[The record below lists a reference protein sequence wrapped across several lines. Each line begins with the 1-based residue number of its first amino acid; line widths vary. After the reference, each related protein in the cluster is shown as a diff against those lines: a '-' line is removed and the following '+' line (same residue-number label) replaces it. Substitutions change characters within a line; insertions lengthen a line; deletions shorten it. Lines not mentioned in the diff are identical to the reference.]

1 MKENRM
7 SPLPRPPFRRGA
19 LAAFSGALAVAMLVT
34 GCATTKPADS
44 PSSSGGTLQTGPGVT
59 ATSITLGVLTD
70 RTGPFA
76 GAGAGIEL
84 GRKLFWDAQ
93 NAQGGV
99 CKRKVEFTVKDHAYK
114 TDQAVTAYTQIK
126 ENVLALDELL
136 GSPEIAALSDTI
148 KEDKMPTLAVSWSSS
163 LLSNPYVILSGT
175 TYDVEMI
182 NGLQWLMENKGLA
195 KGSKVG
201 HIYLEGDYG
210 GNALAGSKAAAK
222 EYGLTIVDTKVKAT
236 DTDLTAQ
243 VTALK
248 NQGVKF
254 VLLTGSSAQ
263 TASAVSVAEAN
274 GFDMT
279 FLGSNPTFSPALLAG
294 PAKAALEKRFFAVT
308 SVAPY
313 ASTAAGP
320 TKLRTELTSKFP
332 DQAKSG
338 SAFVVYGYGQGMI
351 MYKILEA
358 ACKAG
363 ALTRAGVLKAFQSL
377 TTVETDGLIAK
388 LDYSKPG
395 QIPAR
400 QVYVVK
406 PDATVPGGLSQVQDL
421 FAAPLATSF
430 TPSS

>member
-1 MKENRM
+1 MKEIRM
-7 SPLPRPPFRRGA
+7 SHLARPPVRGGTLAALSGVLA
-19 LAAFSGALAVAMLVT
+19 LAMLAT
-34 GCATTKPADS
+34 GCATTKPSAS
-44 PSSSGGTLQTGPGVT
+44 PRSGSGLQTGPGVT

-93 NAQGGV
+93 NAKGGV
-99 CKRKVEFTVKDHAYK
+99 CDRKVEFTVKDHAYK
-114 TDQAVTAYTQIK
+114 TDQAVTVYAQIK
-126 ENVLALDELL
+126 DNVLALDELL

-148 KEDKMPTLAVSWSSS
+148 VEDKMPTLAVSWSSS

-182 NGLQWLMENKGLA
+182 NGLQWLMQSKGLA
-195 KGSKVG
+195 KGAKVG
-201 HIYLEGDYG
+201 HVYLEGDYG
-210 GNALAGSKAAAK
+210 GNAFAGSKAAAT
-222 EYGLTIVDTKVKAT
+222 EYGLTMVDTKIKAT

-248 NQGVKF
+248 NQGVKY
-254 VLLTGSSAQ
+254 VLLTGTSAQ

-279 FLGSNPTFSPALLAG
+279 FLGSNPSFSPALLAG
-294 PAKAALEKRFFAVT
+294 PAKAALEKRYYAVT
-308 SVAPY
+308 SVAPF
-313 ASTAAGP
+313 ASAAAGP

-332 DQAKSG
+332 EQAKSG
-338 SAFVVYGYGQGMI
+338 SAFVVYGYGQGVI
-351 MYKILEA
+351 MYKILDA
-358 ACKAG
+358 TCKAG

-377 TTVETDGLIAK
+377 TTVQTDGLLAA

-400 QVYVVK
+400 QVYVVR
-406 PDATVPGGLSQVQDL
+406 PDSTVAGGLAQVQDL
-421 FAAPLATSF
+421 FAAPLATSY
-430 TPSS
+430 TPTR

>member
-1 MKENRM
+1 MQL
-7 SPLPRPPFRRGA
+7 SALPRTRRA
-19 LAAFSGALAVAMLVT
+19 LLGVVSGAFAVALLT
-34 GCATTKPADS
+34 AGCAQTKPS
-44 PSSSGGTLQTGPGVT
+44 PASSAPGSTVETGPGVT
-59 ATSITLGVLTD
+59 DTSITLGVLTD

-76 GAGAGIEL
+76 GAGKGIEL
-84 GRKLFWDAQ
+84 GRKLFWDGQ

-99 CKRKVEFTVKDHAYK
+99 CNRKVEFSLKDHAYK
-114 TDQAVTAYTQIK
+114 TDQAVTAYAALK
-126 ENVLALDELL
+126 DNVLALDELL
-136 GSPEIAALSDTI
+136 GSPEIAALSDSI
-148 KEDKMPTLAVSWSSS
+148 KEDKMPTMAVSWSSA
-163 LLSNPYVILSGT
+163 LLANPYVIISGT

-182 NGLQWLMENKGLA
+182 NGVYWLMQNKGLA
-195 KGSKVG
+195 KGAKVG
-201 HIYLEGDYG
+201 HIYIEGDYG
-210 GNALAGSKAAAK
+210 ANALAGSKAAAT
-222 EYGLTIVDTKVKAT
+222 EYGLSIVENKIKAT

-279 FLGSNPTFSPALLAG
+279 FLGSNPSFSPALLAG
-294 PAKAALEKRFFAVT
+294 PAKAALEKRYFGVG

-313 ASTAAGP
+313 SSTAAGP
-320 TKLRTELTSKFP
+320 TKLRNELTTKAP

-338 SAFVVYGYGQGMI
+338 SAFVVYGYGQGVI
-351 MYKILEA
+351 MFKILEA
-358 ACKAG
+358 ACKSG
-363 ALTRAGVLKAFQSL
+363 KLTRAGLQAAFQSL
-377 TTVETDGLIAK
+377 TTVQTDGLIAA

-406 PDATVPGGLSQVQDL
+406 PDSTVPGGLTQVQDL
-421 FAAPLATSF
+421 FAAPLATSYK
-430 TPSS
+430 PIA

>member
-1 MKENRM
+1 M
-7 SPLPRPPFRRGA
+7 SRLPRPPVRGGA
-19 LAAFSGALAVAMLVT
+19 LAALSGALAVALLAA
-34 GCATTKPADS
+34 GCATTKPPAS
-44 PSSSGGTLQTGPGVT
+44 SASSGSAVQTGPGVT

-99 CKRKVEFTVKDHAYK
+99 CNRKVEFTLKDHAYK
-114 TDQAVTAYTQIK
+114 TDQAVTAYAQLK
-126 ENVLALDELL
+126 DNVLAMDELL
-136 GSPEIAALSDTI
+136 GSPEIAALSDSI

-163 LLSNPYVILSGT
+163 LLSNPYVIITGT

-182 NGLQWLMENKGLA
+182 NGLDWLMRNKGLA
-195 KGSKVG
+195 KGAKVG

-210 GNALAGSKAAAK
+210 ANALAGSKAAAK
-222 EYGLTIVDTKVKAT
+222 EYGLTVVDTKIKAT

-279 FLGSNPTFSPALLAG
+279 FVGSNPSFSPALLAG
-294 PAKAALEKRFFAVT
+294 PAKSALEKRFYSVT
-308 SVAPY
+308 SFAPY
-313 ASTAAGP
+313 TSTGVGP
-320 TKLRTELTSKFP
+320 TRLRTELAGKFP
-332 DQAKSG
+332 EQAKTG
-338 SAFVVYGYGQGMI
+338 NGFAVYGYGQGI
-351 MYKILEA
+351 VMYKILEA

-377 TTVETDGLIAK
+377 TTVQTDGLIAT

-400 QVYVVK
+400 QVYVVR
-406 PDATVPGGLSQVQDL
+406 PDSTVPGGLSQVQDL
-421 FAAPLATSF
+421 FAAPFATSY
-430 TPSS
+430 TPTS

>member
-1 MKENRM
+1 M
-7 SPLPRPPFRRGA
+7 SSLRA
-19 LAAFSGALAVAMLVT
+19 LGVLAVALVAAA
-34 GCATTKPADS
+34 GCATTKP
-44 PSSSGGTLQTGPGVT
+44 SGSAPAAGAKLETGPGVSDT
-59 ATSITLGVLTD
+59 TITLGVLTD

-76 GAGAGIEL
+76 GAGKGIEI
-84 GRKLFWDAQ
+84 GRTLFWDAQ
-93 NAQGGV
+93 NAKGGV
-99 CKRKVEFTVKDHAYK
+99 CDRKVAFTLKDHAYK
-114 TDQAVTAYTQIK
+114 TDQAVTTYAQIK
-126 ENVLALDELL
+126 DNVLALDELL

-163 LLSNPYVILSGT
+163 LLANQYVILSGT

-182 NGLQWLMENKGLA
+182 NGLSWLMQSKGLA
-195 KGSKVG
+195 KGDKVG

-210 GNALAGSKAAAK
+210 GNALAGSKAAAA
-222 EYGLTIVDTKVKAT
+222 EYGLTIVDSKIKAT

-248 NQGVKF
+248 NQGVRY
-254 VLLTGSSAQ
+254 VLLTGSSAH

-308 SVAPY
+308 STAPY
-313 ASTAAGP
+313 SSTAAGP
-320 TKLRTELTSKFP
+320 SRLRTEFTAKYP
-332 DQAKSG
+332 DQAKSA
-338 SAFVVYGYGQGMI
+338 SAFIVYGYGQGVI
-351 MYKILEA
+351 MYKILDA
-358 ACKAG
+358 ACKSG
-363 ALTRAGVLKAFQSL
+363 TLTRAGVLKAFQSL
-377 TTVETDGLIAK
+377 TTVQTDGLIAS

-421 FAAPLATSF
+421 FAAPFATSY
-430 TPSS
+430 TPKP

>member
-1 MKENRM
+1 M
-7 SPLPRPPFRRGA
+7 SHLPRPPVRGGA
-19 LAAFSGALAVAMLVT
+19 FAAVSGLLAVAVLAA
-34 GCATTKPADS
+34 GCATTKPTASLPSDS
-44 PSSSGGTLQTGPGVT
+44 TLETGQGVT

-99 CKRKVEFTVKDHAYK
+99 CDRKVEFTVKDHAYK
-114 TDQAVTAYTQIK
+114 TDQAVTTYAQIK
-126 ENVLALDELL
+126 DNVLALDELL
-136 GSPEIAALSDTI
+136 GSPEIAALSDTLE
-148 KEDKMPTLAVSWSSS
+148 EDKMPTLAVSWSSS

-182 NGLQWLMENKGLA
+182 NGLHWLMQSKGLA
-195 KGSKVG
+195 KGAKVG

-210 GNALAGSKAAAK
+210 GNALAGSKAAAA
-222 EYGLTIVDTKVKAT
+222 EFGLTIVDTKIKAT

-248 NQGVKF
+248 NQGVTF

-294 PAKAALEKRFFAVT
+294 PAKAALEKRYYAVT
-308 SVAPY
+308 STAPY
-313 ASTAAGP
+313 VSTAAGP
-320 TKLRTELTSKFP
+320 SRLRTELTSKFP

-351 MYKILEA
+351 MYRILEA
-358 ACKAG
+358 ACKSG
-363 ALTRAGVLKAFQSL
+363 SLTRAGVLKAFQSL
-377 TTVETDGLIAK
+377 ATVQTDGLIAT

-395 QIPAR
+395 KIPAR
-400 QVYVVK
+400 QVYVVR
-406 PDATVPGGLSQVQDL
+406 PDSTVAGGLSQVQDL
-421 FAAPLATSF
+421 FAAPFAT
-430 TPSS
+430 TYAPTR